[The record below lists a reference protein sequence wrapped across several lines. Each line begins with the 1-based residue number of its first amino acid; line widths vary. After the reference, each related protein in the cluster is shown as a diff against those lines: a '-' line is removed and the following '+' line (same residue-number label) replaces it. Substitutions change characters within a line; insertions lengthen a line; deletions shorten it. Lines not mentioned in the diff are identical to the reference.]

1 MTLKSAGL
9 ALAIGVLVALALLSV
24 ALGARPVPLHAVV
37 EALTSSGAGD
47 DVTVVRELRLP
58 RTVLGIGVG
67 ACLGLAG
74 ALMQSLTR
82 NPLADPGLLGVSEG
96 AAAGVVAAIGLLGV
110 TDPAGYVWFAF
121 AGAALASVVVYLLGS
136 SGRSGAGPVRL
147 ALAGIAVAAALRA
160 FSDMVLRADTAAYDR
175 MRFWLTG
182 SLAAQTADVT
192 VRLAPLAI
200 AGILL
205 GLALARPLN
214 ALALGD
220 DTGRAL
226 GAGLGRTRILAA
238 VAITLLC
245 GAATAAAGPIWF
257 VGLAVPHIV
266 RGFTGPDQRWILP
279 YSAVLAPVL
288 ILASDITG
296 RLIARPGEVQV
307 GIVCAVLGAPAFIV
321 LARRRR
327 LSAL

>member
-1 MTLKSAGL
+1 
-9 ALAIGVLVALALLSV
+9 
-24 ALGARPVPLHAVV
+24 
-37 EALTSSGAGD
+37 
-47 DVTVVRELRLP
+47 
-58 RTVLGIGVG
+58 
-67 ACLGLAG
+67 
-74 ALMQSLTR
+74 MQSLTR

-121 AGAALASVVVYLLGS
+121 AGAALAAVVVYLLGS

-160 FSDMVLRADTAAYDR
+160 FSDMVLRADTAVYDR

-192 VRLAPLAI
+192 VRLAPLAV
-200 AGILL
+200 AGIVL

-226 GAGLGRTRILAA
+226 GVRLGRTRVLAV

-245 GAATAAAGPIWF
+245 GAATAAAGPI
-257 VGLAVPHIV
+257 
-266 RGFTGPDQRWILP
+266 
-279 YSAVLAPVL
+279 
-288 ILASDITG
+288 
-296 RLIARPGEVQV
+296 
-307 GIVCAVLGAPAFIV
+307 
-321 LARRRR
+321 
-327 LSAL
+327 